1 MVLGLGRGKKKKK
14 EEEMDFRKEQSLA
27 EQYRGGGGM
36 PLTEDYIASLGRSVY
51 MVMDPEVT
59 AILNPIDEK
68 GKPIPSPFRSLV
80 PAFSHLNR
88 VSRIGK
94 NEAEILQLRYRKLML
109 LHKINMTE
117 DEYESEGGALLES
130 LEIFATHMIHD
141 SFDGWKGNLVTEQIK
156 TIRTELGEQKKKRRP
171 F

>member
-1 MVLGLGRGKKKKK
+1 MVLGFGKDKKKQK
-14 EEEMDFRKEQSLA
+14 EAAIEYSREQGLA
-27 EQYRGGGGM
+27 DSYRGSGGL

-59 AILNPIDEK
+59 ALINPVDKKGNPIET
-68 GKPIPSPFRSLV
+68 PLRSLL

-94 NEAEILQLRYRKLML
+94 REAEILALRYRILLLM
-109 LHKINMTE
+109 HKIDMTE
-117 DEYESEGGALLES
+117 DEYENEGGALLDS

-156 TIRTELGEQKKKRRP
+156 TIRTELGEKKQKRGP